1 MTAAV
6 MPVRAVTFLGLLAV
20 ALACAGLP
28 LHVLDSLAGR
38 AAAFCANRWCKNAIR
53 CG

>member
-20 ALACAGLP
+20 ALACVGLP
-28 LHVLDSLAGR
+28 LQLFEAAHVSSSAR
-38 AAAFCANRWCKNAIR
+38 R
-53 CG
+53 